1 MFLDEEE
8 ARAAS
13 NTNNYPIKEDIALTP
28 TELREV
34 ERLKSELLQDLAK
47 TKALKDMAESLAIKA
62 SIYAISRMLLLCGGG
77 IGVYFCFVTLFAAF
91 MADNRD
97 FFNSDDVQYVDGLK
111 LNSMNRLFKL
121 LLSLIGCAVFAY
133 STVGDYLG
141 LVRISNDAYN
151 LLSSKIEQ
159 FQTPINKDNQQL
171 IAVSVGAGI
180 SFLVLVGSQAVKRR
194 D

>member
-13 NTNNYPIKEDIALTP
+13 NTNNYPIKEDIPLTP

-34 ERLKSELLQDLAK
+34 ERLKSELLQDLSK
-47 TKALKDMAESLAIKA
+47 MKALKDIAESLAIKA

-77 IGVYFCFVTLFAAF
+77 IGVYFCFVTLLAAF

-111 LNSMNRLFKL
+111 LNSMNRLLKL
-121 LLSLIGCAVFAY
+121 LLSLIGCGVFAY

-141 LVRISNDAYN
+141 LVKISNDAYN

-159 FQTPINKDNQQL
+159 FQTPISKDNEQL

-180 SFLVLVGSQAVKRR
+180 SFLVLVGSRIVKK
-194 D
+194 